1 MSEEILIRAAPPRV
15 WEVLAREMGPA
26 TSARPYVEYVAGV
39 TFRLK
44 VKPKGTLVI
53 ADGPAP
59 LEKIKAIAEQSGFPS
74 AGMVGS
80 EGGATS

>member
-1 MSEEILIRAAPPRV
+1 MPEEILIRAAPPRV
-15 WEVLAREMGPA
+15 WEVLVRELGPA

-39 TFRLK
+39 TFRLR
-44 VKPKGTLVI
+44 VKPKGTLLT

-59 LEKIKAIAEQSGFPS
+59 LEKIKTLAEQAGFPS